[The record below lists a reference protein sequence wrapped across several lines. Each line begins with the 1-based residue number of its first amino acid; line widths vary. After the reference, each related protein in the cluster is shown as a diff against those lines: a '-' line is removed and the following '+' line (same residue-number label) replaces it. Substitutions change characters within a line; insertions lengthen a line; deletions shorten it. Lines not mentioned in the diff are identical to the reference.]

1 MTITSRTAAEKM
13 LKDPEIVRV
22 YEYESKMSGKT
33 AWACFTKE
41 GIRYD
46 DVYSSPYV
54 GDYIILKDEGVLIP
68 PPPRHSLDT
77 GKN

>member
-33 AWACFTKE
+33 AWACFDE
-41 GIRYD
+41 AGVAYD
-46 DVYSSPYV
+46 DVASSPFV
-54 GDYIILKDEGVLIP
+54 GEFKLLKDKGEIL
-68 PPPRHSLDT
+68 
-77 GKN
+77 